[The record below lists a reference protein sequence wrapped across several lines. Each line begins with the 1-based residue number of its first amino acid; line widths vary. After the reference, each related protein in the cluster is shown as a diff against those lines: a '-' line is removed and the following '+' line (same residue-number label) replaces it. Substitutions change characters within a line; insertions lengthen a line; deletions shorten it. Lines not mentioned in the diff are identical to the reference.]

1 MAEAFQFELVSPER
15 LLLSEEATQV
25 VVPGIEGEFGVMAG
39 HAPMM
44 STLRPGVLTVSRPSA
59 ADEAFF
65 VRGGFAEAGP
75 KGLTVLAEV
84 AVPMADLKAD
94 DIARQIREAEEDLAD
109 AGDDAARERAQI
121 ALDHLREMERAV
133 ASN

>member
-44 STLRPGVLTVSRPSA
+44 STLRPGVLKVSRPSGS
-59 ADEAFF
+59 DEAFF

-75 KGLTVLAEV
+75 KGLTILAEV
-84 AVPMADLKAD
+84 AVPMAELKAD
-94 DIARQIREAEEDLAD
+94 DIARQIREAEEDVAD
-109 AGDDAARERAQI
+109 AGDEAARGRAQV